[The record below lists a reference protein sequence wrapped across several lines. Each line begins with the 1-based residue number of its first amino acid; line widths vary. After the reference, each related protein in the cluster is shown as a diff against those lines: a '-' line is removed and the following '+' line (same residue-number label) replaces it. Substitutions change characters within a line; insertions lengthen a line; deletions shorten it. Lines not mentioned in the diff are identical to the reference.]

1 MEKELLKELT
11 KLEKQKDKLLTKKL
25 EIQKQIDN
33 VDNKIKEY
41 KSYKKQYDNLEK
53 KVNNCINNKQ
63 AEVKTNE

>member
-63 AEVKTNE
+63 TEVKTNE